1 MHEPDSGCERTSVQK
16 ASDVK
21 SIEELKSDLEW
32 KLRFNI
38 AVNEDAERYY
48 GFWDTAFKVI
58 VALFG
63 TYAFATIFIDK
74 NVVYSVCALFV
85 TAISLFTL
93 VDDLKDKQV
102 KARSQRNRYCSA
114 LTSVMQAKNQSDT
127 DAAVALIDKIEM
139 DDISS
144 TAICDALAANV
155 AVDQMGL
162 DPSYRVEIG
171 WFKRLTR
178 FILPWGRPKY
188 RGSK

>member
-1 MHEPDSGCERTSVQK
+1 MHESDTRCEGTAVQE
-16 ASDVK
+16 AADVK
-21 SIEELKSDLEW
+21 SIEETKSDLEW
-32 KLRFNI
+32 KVRFNI

-48 GFWDTAFKVI
+48 GFWDTVFKVV

-93 VDDLKDKQV
+93 VDDLKDKQI

-114 LTSVMQAKNQSDT
+114 LTSVIQAKDQSDVN
-127 DAAVALIDKIEM
+127 AAMALIDKIEM

-144 TAICDALAANV
+144 TDICDALAANV
-155 AVDQMGL
+155 AIDQMGL
-162 DPSYRVEIG
+162 DSTYRVEIG
-171 WFKRLTR
+171 WFKWITR
-178 FILPWGRPKY
+178 YILPWKRPKY
-188 RGSK
+188 RNR